1 MKKLHR
7 ELNIV
12 NIIRQ
17 LRFLQGAVNFLT
29 TRHQR
34 RWIYMQ
40 ARYNVIQDYVR
51 QKCSSIQVDFDEM
64 QRAVEIHNE

>member
-12 NIIRQ
+12 NIIKQ
-17 LRFLQGAVNFLT
+17 IRFLQGAVNFLT
-29 TRHQR
+29 KREER

-40 ARYNVIQDYVR
+40 ARYNVI
-51 QKCSSIQVDFDEM
+51 
-64 QRAVEIHNE
+64 